1 MIRLVLLVAVLLL
14 AAAPAAQ
21 AADWTMDADKS
32 RLEFTATFERTVAPG
47 TFRQFDVRMHFDHD
61 KPVDGRLDVVIVVS
75 SADMNSADVN
85 KAISG
90 AEWFDF
96 ARFPRAEF
104 HAKDIRR
111 TEAGRY
117 LARGTLDLKGVQ
129 RRVEVPFT
137 WTGTGTAARIE
148 GELVVRRGDFGIGT
162 GEWAATNII
171 GADVKIRFSVGLRT
185 GG

>member
-1 MIRLVLLVAVLLL
+1 MTRLVLLVAVLLL

-21 AADWTMDADKS
+21 ATDWTMDAGKS
-32 RLEFTATFERTVAPG
+32 RLEFTATFERTAAPG
-47 TFRQFDVRMHFDHD
+47 VFKQFDARLRFDPD
-61 KPVDGRLDVVIVVS
+61 EPAEGRLDVTIVVN

-104 HAKDIRR
+104 HAEDIRR
-111 TEAGRY
+111 TDAGRY
-117 LARGTLDLKGVQ
+117 LARGSLDLKGVR

-137 WTGTGTAARIE
+137 WTGSGNAARIE